1 MASNI
6 GSVRM
11 SYMYGT
17 CCVPFLFRKPLVKNT
32 FFKSFPQETFRLW
45 ISKIRIWIW
54 SEESTRSVDFMD
66 SWSVFGFV
74 QKNAKSVFGF
84 RNWRIWIFPK
94 KRTQCRNNVA
104 TEWCAKNR
112 CCELSLVTSPLATTT
127 RRQRERKNNNR
138 VYWTKQQV
146 CTYITLLCTF
156 VTARQGRENAWF
168 YVLWR
173 T

>member
-1 MASNI
+1 MYHFCSENRLSKILFSNPFPKKRSDCEFQKSGFEFDPKNPPGVWI
-6 GSVRM
+6 LWIHD
-11 SYMYGT
+11 
-17 CCVPFLFRKPLVKNT
+17 PFLDL
-32 FFKSFPQETFRLW
+32 
-45 ISKIRIWIW
+45 SK
-54 SEESTRSVDFMD
+54 
-66 SWSVFGFV
+66 
-74 QKNAKSVFGF
+74 KNAKSVFGF